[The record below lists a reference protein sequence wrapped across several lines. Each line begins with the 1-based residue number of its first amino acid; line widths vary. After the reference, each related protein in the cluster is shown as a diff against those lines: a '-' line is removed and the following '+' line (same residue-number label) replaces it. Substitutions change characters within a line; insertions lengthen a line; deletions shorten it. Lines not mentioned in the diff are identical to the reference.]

1 MEIITFCYILALIFI
16 TYIDCIM
23 KKVILALVA
32 SAFVSFAYAQD
43 VNFDSFKR
51 IESDKVLNLSA
62 DQIAKIKK
70 LNKEVGPK
78 FRAIGRSNLTGYEKG
93 QKKRA
98 LALEHKA
105 AIRAI
110 LSENQIKA
118 WETHYGSMNNGEGLR
133 GIMKDDYDNRLDQL
147 EAKFEK
153 DKEAIE
159 KYQKKHLFG
168 VCSGR
173 PRCALFDLEKLKLDF
188 YILSSGA
195 MILDKG
201 LNIIQDFSMKKEI
214 VQQIFNEYKK
224 KAHIILQT
232 GNADVF
238 YATLKEDY
246 NPKLKVISSFKDVEH
261 EIIYGISL
269 VFKDDKITKK
279 ACLEINQK
287 YQEVEGFQNRNSID
301 IVRKGC
307 SKGTGIK
314 IIKDYYHLEKVAGIG
329 DSYNDLPMLKVVD
342 TAFTFKTSPQE
353 IQKQVH
359 YCVNDIAEAIALLEV
374 EK

>member
-32 SAFVSFAYAQD
+32 SVFVSFTYAQD

-153 DKEAIE
+153 DK
-159 KYQKKHLFG
+159 
-168 VCSGR
+168 
-173 PRCALFDLEKLKLDF
+173 
-188 YILSSGA
+188 
-195 MILDKG
+195 
-201 LNIIQDFSMKKEI
+201 
-214 VQQIFNEYKK
+214 
-224 KAHIILQT
+224 
-232 GNADVF
+232 
-238 YATLKEDY
+238 
-246 NPKLKVISSFKDVEH
+246 
-261 EIIYGISL
+261 
-269 VFKDDKITKK
+269 
-279 ACLEINQK
+279 
-287 YQEVEGFQNRNSID
+287 
-301 IVRKGC
+301 
-307 SKGTGIK
+307 
-314 IIKDYYHLEKVAGIG
+314 
-329 DSYNDLPMLKVVD
+329 
-342 TAFTFKTSPQE
+342 
-353 IQKQVH
+353 
-359 YCVNDIAEAIALLEV
+359 
-374 EK
+374 

>member
-1 MEIITFCYILALIFI
+1 
-16 TYIDCIM
+16 M

-78 FRAIGRSNLTGYEKG
+78 FRAIGRSNLPGYEKG

-147 EAKFEK
+147 EAKIENSSLSKDVKK
-153 DKEAIE
+153 DKVRSLKNQYKQEKERLKNERDAAIRS
-159 KYQKKHLFG
+159 G
-168 VCSGR
+168 V
-173 PRCALFDLEKLKLDF
+173 LEK
-188 YILSSGA
+188 
-195 MILDKG
+195 
-201 LNIIQDFSMKKEI
+201 
-214 VQQIFNEYKK
+214 
-224 KAHIILQT
+224 
-232 GNADVF
+232 
-238 YATLKEDY
+238 
-246 NPKLKVISSFKDVEH
+246 
-261 EIIYGISL
+261 
-269 VFKDDKITKK
+269 
-279 ACLEINQK
+279 
-287 YQEVEGFQNRNSID
+287 
-301 IVRKGC
+301 
-307 SKGTGIK
+307 
-314 IIKDYYHLEKVAGIG
+314 
-329 DSYNDLPMLKVVD
+329 
-342 TAFTFKTSPQE
+342 
-353 IQKQVH
+353 
-359 YCVNDIAEAIALLEV
+359 
-374 EK
+374 

>member
-1 MEIITFCYILALIFI
+1 MMALASD
-16 TYIDCIM
+16 IDGT
-23 KKVILALVA
+23 LV
-32 SAFVSFAYAQD
+32 FNQ
-43 VNFDSFKR
+43 
-51 IESDKVLNLSA
+51 
-62 DQIAKIKK
+62 QIKK
-70 LNKEVGPK
+70 
-78 FRAIGRSNLTGYEKG
+78 
-93 QKKRA
+93 Q
-98 LALEHKA
+98 
-105 AIRAI
+105 
-110 LSENQIKA
+110 
-118 WETHYGSMNNGEGLR
+118 
-133 GIMKDDYDNRLDQL
+133 
-147 EAKFEK
+147 

-195 MILDKG
+195 LILDKD
-201 LNIIQDFSMKKEI
+201 LNIIQDFPMKKEI

-232 GNADVF
+232 GNADDF

-246 NPKLKVISSFKDVEH
+246 NPKLKVISSFKEVEH

-314 IIKDYYHLEKVAGIG
+314 IIKEHYRLEKMAGIG

>member
-1 MEIITFCYILALIFI
+1 MKIITFCYILALIFI

-78 FRAIGRSNLTGYEKG
+78 FRAIGRSNLPGYEKG

-159 KYQKKHLFG
+159 NSSLSKDVKKDKVRSLKNQYKQEKERLENERDAAIRSG
-168 VCSGR
+168 V
-173 PRCALFDLEKLKLDF
+173 LEK
-188 YILSSGA
+188 
-195 MILDKG
+195 
-201 LNIIQDFSMKKEI
+201 
-214 VQQIFNEYKK
+214 
-224 KAHIILQT
+224 
-232 GNADVF
+232 
-238 YATLKEDY
+238 
-246 NPKLKVISSFKDVEH
+246 
-261 EIIYGISL
+261 
-269 VFKDDKITKK
+269 
-279 ACLEINQK
+279 
-287 YQEVEGFQNRNSID
+287 
-301 IVRKGC
+301 
-307 SKGTGIK
+307 
-314 IIKDYYHLEKVAGIG
+314 
-329 DSYNDLPMLKVVD
+329 
-342 TAFTFKTSPQE
+342 
-353 IQKQVH
+353 
-359 YCVNDIAEAIALLEV
+359 
-374 EK
+374 

>member
-1 MEIITFCYILALIFI
+1 
-16 TYIDCIM
+16 M

-32 SAFVSFAYAQD
+32 SAFVSFTYAQD

-118 WETHYGSMNNGEGLR
+118 WETHYGSMNNGEGLH
-133 GIMKDDYDNRLDQL
+133 GIKKDDYDNRLDQL

-159 KYQKKHLFG
+159 NSSLSKDVKKDKVRSLKNQYKQEKEHLKNERDAAIRSG
-168 VCSGR
+168 V
-173 PRCALFDLEKLKLDF
+173 LEK
-188 YILSSGA
+188 
-195 MILDKG
+195 
-201 LNIIQDFSMKKEI
+201 
-214 VQQIFNEYKK
+214 
-224 KAHIILQT
+224 
-232 GNADVF
+232 
-238 YATLKEDY
+238 
-246 NPKLKVISSFKDVEH
+246 
-261 EIIYGISL
+261 
-269 VFKDDKITKK
+269 
-279 ACLEINQK
+279 
-287 YQEVEGFQNRNSID
+287 
-301 IVRKGC
+301 
-307 SKGTGIK
+307 
-314 IIKDYYHLEKVAGIG
+314 
-329 DSYNDLPMLKVVD
+329 
-342 TAFTFKTSPQE
+342 
-353 IQKQVH
+353 
-359 YCVNDIAEAIALLEV
+359 
-374 EK
+374 